1 MTYGL
6 GHEISDAKVF
16 AEEGTDLCAAH
27 VVPDLLRMEF
37 VSFDNERFRRF
48 RSARSY
54 LVNDVNVVSPLWL
67 QLQHCVFQVRP
78 SSLNDECPI

>member
-27 VVPDLLRMEF
+27 VVPDLLRLEF
-37 VSFDNERFRRF
+37 VSFNYEKVGKVC
-48 RSARSY
+48 A
-54 LVNDVNVVSPLWL
+54 
-67 QLQHCVFQVRP
+67 
-78 SSLNDECPI
+78 